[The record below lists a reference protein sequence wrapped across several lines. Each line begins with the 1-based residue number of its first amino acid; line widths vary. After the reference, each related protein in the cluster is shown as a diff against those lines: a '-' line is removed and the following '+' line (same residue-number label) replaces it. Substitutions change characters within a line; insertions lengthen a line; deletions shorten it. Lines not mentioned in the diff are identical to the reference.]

1 MLHLSTDFKLQE
13 WVTAILDL
21 VPAKN
26 LIMLERAEFGGN
38 VESIE
43 LTYYSQKQV
52 VRAGTVTE
60 AVASGAATSIKIDKD
75 LFGRITEGYLLMC
88 GEEVIKVTAKESNPT
103 ANGYVLTVVR
113 WYGDTPA
120 TAIAKDAEI
129 KIMSKVD
136 KEDGITEDYKAV
148 DSDAFTNVIQD
159 FSKAIYVTKRAAAL
173 KKKDMDDL
181 LDLERL
187 AKFDEMS
194 QEIDKTLYYGRQ
206 NKNPGDWRTTMGWWK
221 EAIANAGWVIFN
233 ANGTLSEDD
242 FEACLLTI
250 AQRYGTPE
258 VIALNA
264 WTKNKIANG
273 WRNGVYDESRGAQK
287 AGSKLIAYVSD
298 SLNAEI
304 PFEIDNQIENGHIF
318 VGKARPLI
326 HTMKD
331 REFGNDI
338 FFTFYRES
346 SSSKL
351 IYETLQS
358 TITAEFQEANKE
370 AFIYNVAAWSKKP
383 TDVIIKNTVEEPVY
397 TNEVATP
404 TETETETATPTE
416 TATETETETETE

>member
-21 VPAKN
+21 VPSRN
-26 LIMLERAEFGGN
+26 LVMLERAEYGGN
-38 VESIE
+38 VESVE

-75 LFGRITEGYLLMC
+75 LFERITEGYLLMC

-103 ANGYVLTVVR
+103 VNGYVLTVVR

-120 TAIAKDAEI
+120 TAIAKDAAV

-136 KEDGITEDYKAV
+136 KEEGITEDYKAI

-159 FSKAIYVTKRAAAL
+159 FSKTIYVTKRAAAL

-181 LDLERL
+181 LDIERL

-206 NKNPGDWRTTMGWWK
+206 NKNPWDWRTTMGWWK

-233 ANGTLSEDD
+233 ANGNLAEDD

-250 AQRYGTPE
+250 AQRYGEPE

-304 PFEIDNQIENGHIF
+304 PFVIDNQIENGHIF
-318 VGKARPLI
+318 VWKARPLI
-326 HTMKD
+326 HAMRD

-338 FFTFYRES
+338 FFSFYRES
-346 SSSKL
+346 SSSKI
-351 IYETLQS
+351 IYESLQS
-358 TITAEFQEANKE
+358 TITAEFQYANKE
-370 AFIYNVAAWSKKP
+370 AFIYNVTAGSKKP
-383 TDVIIKNTVEEPVY
+383 TEVVIKNTVDNPVY

-404 TETETETATPTE
+404 TETETATE
-416 TATETETETETE
+416 TATETETETETQ